1 MSRRRRIYLFAAL
14 AMAVLVV
21 VLIVWW
27 NTSEASVTLADGSR
41 LTCQAVAVATSASS
55 SLRPDSPFDKLSQ
68 RLPAFLRRFMARP
81 SSRLPTTDGTN
92 IVFWLELDRGY
103 LNKLSFTLRDNRG
116 THVVKLDP
124 LTQRLPDGRTRI
136 LLRESVWPRRAR
148 HLVLQIFDS
157 NLDSRTQLAAEMKVP
172 NPHWQSY
179 PEWKPDPLP
188 IALRLDE
195 TEIKLERFEIR
206 PQPVMLQR
214 LSRTNLIEHVAFIQF
229 RRMNT
234 TNAGFSSRWT
244 LDHASIVDA
253 TGNRR
258 PLPIIPDLYEEKIQT
273 YGVKIPWPGEAVYR
287 LDTWWRL
294 RDGTGT
300 NAASSIRQLSLT
312 VQPER
317 RETSIP
323 ARLPPTP

>member
-1 MSRRRRIYLFAAL
+1 
-14 AMAVLVV
+14 MAVLVV

-92 IVFWLELDRGY
+92 IVFWLELERGY
-103 LNKLSFTLRDNRG
+103 LNKLSFTLRDDRG

-124 LTQRLPDGRTRI
+124 LTQRLPDGKTRI

-294 RDGTGT
+294 RDGTGI
-300 NAASSIRQLSLT
+300 NAASRMRQLSFT

-317 RETSIP
+317 RETSVP
-323 ARLPPTP
+323 ARLPAAP

>member
-27 NTSEASVTLADGSR
+27 NTSEASVTLANGSR
-41 LTCQAVAVATSASS
+41 LTCRAVAVATSASS
-55 SLRPDSPFDKLSQ
+55 SLRPDSPFDKLAR
-68 RLPAFLRRFMARP
+68 RLPAFLRQFMARP
-81 SSRLPTTDGTN
+81 SSRLPTPDGTN

-103 LNKLSFTLRDNRG
+103 LNTLSFALRDDRG

-124 LTQRLPDGRTRI
+124 MTQRLPDGKTRI

-157 NLDSRTQLAAEMKVP
+157 NLDSKTQLAAEMRVP
-172 NPHWQSY
+172 NPRWQSY

-188 IALRLDE
+188 IAVRLDE

-214 LSRTNLIEHVAFIQF
+214 LSRTNLVEHVAFIQF
-229 RRMNT
+229 RRMNA
-234 TNAGFSSRWT
+234 TNAGISSRWT
-244 LDHASIVDA
+244 LDHASLVDA
-253 TGNRR
+253 TGNNR

-287 LDTWWRL
+287 LDTWWRQ

-300 NAASSIRQLSLT
+300 NAASRIRQLSFT

-317 RETSIP
+317 RETSVP